1 MDEKKIIAKDKKS
14 PGLAAVISA
23 ICPGAGFFYIG
34 NYLKGFVYIIIFAS
48 LIILEVNS
56 STGFH
61 SNVPEIVFFG
71 LMIAGF
77 YFFQIFD
84 SYNEAKK
91 TGYEVVKQEVTKLNK
106 EEISLFGSIIIL
118 IIGILFLLRNL
129 NVLCFRDIVIL
140 WPLFL
145 IAVGIKLIFN
155 YLKKEGE
162 KKDEQD

>member
-1 MDEKKIIAKDKKS
+1 MDDKKIIAKDKKS

-23 ICPGAGFFYIG
+23 IFPGAGFFYIG
-34 NYLKGFVYIIIFAS
+34 NHLKGFIYMVIFAS

-56 STGFH
+56 SSGFY
-61 SNVPEIVFFG
+61 SSAPEIIFFG

-91 TGYEVVKQEVTKLNK
+91 TGYEVVKEEVKEINK

-129 NVLCFRDIVIL
+129 NVLYFRDIVKL

-155 YLKKEGE
+155 YSKKGGG

>member
-1 MDEKKIIAKDKKS
+1 MDDKKIIAKDKKS

-23 ICPGAGFFYIG
+23 IFPGAGFFYIG
-34 NYLKGFVYIIIFAS
+34 NHLKGFIYMVIFAS

-56 STGFH
+56 SSGFY
-61 SNVPEIVFFG
+61 SSAPEIIFFG

-91 TGYEVVKQEVTKLNK
+91 TGYEVVKEEVKEINK

-129 NVLCFRDIVIL
+129 NVLYFRDIVKL

-155 YLKKEGE
+155 YSKKGGGE
-162 KKDEQD
+162 KDEQD

>member
-1 MDEKKIIAKDKKS
+1 MDDKEIIAKDKKS

-23 ICPGAGFFYIG
+23 IFPGAGFFYIG
-34 NYLKGFVYIIIFAS
+34 NHLKGFIYMVIFAS

-56 STGFH
+56 SSGFH
-61 SNVPEIVFFG
+61 SSAPEIIFFG

-91 TGYEVVKQEVTKLNK
+91 TGYEVVKEEVKEINK

-129 NVLCFRDIVIL
+129 NVLYFRDIVKL

-155 YLKKEGE
+155 YSKKGGGE
-162 KKDEQD
+162 KDEQD

>member
-1 MDEKKIIAKDKKS
+1 MDDKEIIAKDKKS

-23 ICPGAGFFYIG
+23 IFPGAGFFYIG
-34 NYLKGFVYIIIFAS
+34 NHLKGFIYMVIFAS

-56 STGFH
+56 SSGFY
-61 SNVPEIVFFG
+61 SSAPEIIFFG

-91 TGYEVVKQEVTKLNK
+91 TGYEVVKEEVKEINK

-129 NVLCFRDIVIL
+129 NVLYFRDIVKL

-155 YLKKEGE
+155 YSKKGGGE
-162 KKDEQD
+162 KDEQD

>member
-1 MDEKKIIAKDKKS
+1 MDEKKFIAKDKKS

-23 ICPGAGFFYIG
+23 IFPGAGFFYIG
-34 NYLKGFVYIIIFAS
+34 NHLKGFVYMIIFAS

-61 SNVPEIVFFG
+61 SRVPEIVFFG

-84 SYNEAKK
+84 SYNDAKK
-91 TGYEVVKQEVTKLNK
+91 TGGEIEKQEVTKLNK

-118 IIGILFLLRNL
+118 IIGILFLLQNL
-129 NVLCFRDIVIL
+129 DVLRFRDIIKL

-155 YLKKEGE
+155 YLKKEGD